1 MVEKELEAYSFVC
14 AGAFAWNIEVQN
26 RLKTMCGAYPHSCF
40 IWGGW
45 QYAPD
50 TLYSGRSPHGA
61 RSSGQELDR
70 APSGCIDRSIEF
82 VWFIEWMALASTAN
96 TYFMSEYKGAPAEVP
111 GGFEPC
117 IPMVAPDWSRSRKL
131 LAG

>member
-1 MVEKELEAYSFVC
+1 MEKELEAYSFVC

-50 TLYSGRSPHGA
+50 TLCCGRSPHGA
-61 RSSGQELDR
+61 RRSGQELVR
-70 APSGCIDRSIEF
+70 ALVWVVSIDRLSSYGSSSG
-82 VWFIEWMALASTAN
+82 WL
-96 TYFMSEYKGAPAEVP
+96 
-111 GGFEPC
+111 
-117 IPMVAPDWSRSRKL
+117 
-131 LAG
+131 